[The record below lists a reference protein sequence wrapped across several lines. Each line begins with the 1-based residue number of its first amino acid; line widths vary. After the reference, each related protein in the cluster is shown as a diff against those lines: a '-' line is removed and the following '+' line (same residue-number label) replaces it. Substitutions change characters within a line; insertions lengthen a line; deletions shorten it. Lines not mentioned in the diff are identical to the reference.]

1 MPNRNFPR
9 FFDIPAFLAHGKA
22 IKETKAKLQT
32 VKFEKEKLRKDRE
45 YVEKEIEELEKGG
58 RNDGETDIEE
68 DITEL
73 RTELQKLDNKKQKLN
88 LWTSIF
94 FGRWLVFASRI
105 VQFTSAVASQKHG
118 GNEYNENL
126 TTGVAGRS
134 RIQASTKEPAD
145 LIETHDFARYPSASS
160 YENMADNE
168 TRETNTT
175 ENRVLDG
182 LSEHAPQN
190 KSKLLPQDEREDS
203 DSEEEHTQEDG
214 SEENEPKS
222 DRAKEKT
229 RSAGDSHKKHSCK
242 KESHK
247 RDPSKKHSHKKESR
261 KKHSHKDN
269 SVSKIDTRSSS
280 MGFSDVYTV
289 RTLKVMWNK
298 GFADLKDV
306 QEKLEKL
313 DKKKKKL
320 EEEEKEL
327 KKWLNDLHENIK
339 KKRS

>member
-32 VKFEKEKLRKDRE
+32 VKFKKEKLGKDRE

-58 RNDGETDIEE
+58 RNDGERDMEE
-68 DITEL
+68 NITEL

-88 LWTSIF
+88 P
-94 FGRWLVFASRI
+94 
-105 VQFTSAVASQKHG
+105 
-118 GNEYNENL
+118 
-126 TTGVAGRS
+126 
-134 RIQASTKEPAD
+134 STKEPAD
-145 LIETHDFARYPSASS
+145 FIETHDFARYPSASS

-168 TRETNTT
+168 TQETNTT

-182 LSEHAPQN
+182 LSELAPQN
-190 KSKLLPQDEREDS
+190 ISKLLPQDEREDSDSDS

-229 RSAGDSHKKHSCK
+229 RSAVDSHKKHSCK

-247 RDPSKKHSHKKESR
+247 RNPSKKHSHKKESQ

-269 SVSKIDTRSSS
+269 SLSKIDTRSSI

-313 DKKKKKL
+313 DRKKKKL

-327 KKWLNDLHENIK
+327 KKWLNDLHESMK